1 MHIFLVAIA
10 LLTLGLLHQA
20 LNSFLNHET
29 ALRGDKHLLVT
40 ENDNEL
46 GTENPWPINA
56 VLIACHLM
64 VEMSLAR

>member
-10 LLTLGLLHQA
+10 LLTLGLLHQV
-20 LNSFLNHET
+20 
-29 ALRGDKHLLVT
+29 LVT

-56 VLIACHLM
+56 VLIACLLM
-64 VEMSLAR
+64 VDMSLAR